1 MIGLAPWKMF
11 GDKWLTTR
19 GAAKLFFLG
28 TLLVPA
34 LAIQVFGGIVVPQLP
49 RWERTLWGMLDIAI
63 AAGGIFLWFGM
74 LRYWM
79 RFDDSRVFAKRIWFP
94 IVLLGAVWGSFLY
107 YYCVYLPQ
115 VLRAWKEES

>member
-49 RWERTLWGMLDIAI
+49 RWERTLWGNAGHRYRRWWHLSVVWYAPLLDEV
-63 AAGGIFLWFGM
+63 
-74 LRYWM
+74 R
-79 RFDDSRVFAKRIWFP
+79 
-94 IVLLGAVWGSFLY
+94 
-107 YYCVYLPQ
+107 
-115 VLRAWKEES
+115 